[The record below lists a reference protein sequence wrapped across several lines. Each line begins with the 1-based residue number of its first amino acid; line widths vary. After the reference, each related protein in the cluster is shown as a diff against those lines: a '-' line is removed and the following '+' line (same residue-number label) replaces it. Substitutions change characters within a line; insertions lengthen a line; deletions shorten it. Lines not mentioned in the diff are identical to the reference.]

1 MYKSYRQAALD
12 NIDQAMYDS
21 LIYCSQLCEEEGL
34 KYTMTDL
41 IALAKLILEEE
52 QRDRER
58 ARS

>member
-12 NIDQAMYDS
+12 NIELAISDALD
-21 LIYCSQLCEEEGL
+21 YCSQWSEEEGL

-52 QRDRER
+52 QRDLER

>member
-12 NIDQAMYDS
+12 NIELAISHALD
-21 LIYCSQLCEEEGL
+21 YCSQWSEEEGL

>member
-1 MYKSYRQAALD
+1 MYKSYRQAARENIELAISDALD
-12 NIDQAMYDS
+12 
-21 LIYCSQLCEEEGL
+21 YCSQWSEEEGL
-34 KYTMTDL
+34 KYTITDL

>member
-12 NIDQAMYDS
+12 NIELAISDALD
-21 LIYCSQLCEEEGL
+21 YCSQWSEEEGL
-34 KYTMTDL
+34 KYTITDL

>member
-12 NIDQAMYDS
+12 NIELAFSDALD
-21 LIYCSQLCEEEGL
+21 YCSQWSEEEGL